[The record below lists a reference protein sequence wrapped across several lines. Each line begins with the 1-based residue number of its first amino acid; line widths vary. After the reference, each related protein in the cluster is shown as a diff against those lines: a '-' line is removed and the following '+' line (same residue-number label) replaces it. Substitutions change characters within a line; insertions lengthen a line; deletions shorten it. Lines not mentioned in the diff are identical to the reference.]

1 SAAKT
6 AKTSNDPSAVEQA
19 TTDLKAAQS
28 GLNGDSNLEK
38 AKEQADQHIAKLP
51 NLSDG
56 QKDIAKQNISNAQTT
71 SDVQQAEQTAK
82 TLNDDLGNLNQA
94 ISAANSAKSTPN
106 YTEADPD
113 KQKALEGALSAAKTA
128 KTGNDPSAVE
138 QATTDLKAA
147 QSGLNGDSNLEKAKE
162 QADQHI
168 AKLPNLSDGQ
178 KDIAKQNI
186 SNAQTTS
193 DVQQAEQTA
202 KTLND
207 DLGNLNQ
214 AISAANSAK
223 STPNYTEADPDKQKA
238 LESALSSAY
247 TTHFRYDPSAVEQAT
262 TDLKAAQSGLNGDSN
277 LEKAKEQAD
286 QHIAKLPNLSDG
298 QKDIAKQNISN
309 AQTTSDV
316 QQAEQTAKTLN
327 DDLGNLNQAISAAN
341 SAKSTPNYT
350 EADPDKQKALEGAL
364 SAAKTAKTGNDPSA
378 VEQATTDLKAAQS
391 GLNGDS
397 NLEKA
402 KEQAD
407 QHIAKL
413 PNLSDGQKDIAKQN
427 ISNAQ
432 TTSDVQQA
440 EQTAKTLNDDLG
452 NLNQAISAANSAK
465 STPNY
470 TEADPDKQKALE
482 GALSAAKTAKTSND
496 PSAVEQATTDLK
508 AAQSGLNGD
517 SNLEKAKEQ
526 ADQHIAKLPNLSDGQ
541 KDIAKQNISNA
552 QTTSD
557 VQQAEQ
563 TAKTLNDDLGNLNQA
578 ISAAN
583 SAKSTPNYTEAD
595 PDKQKALEGA
605 LSAAKTAKTS
615 NDPSAVEQAT
625 TDLKAAQSGLN
636 GDSNLEKSKER
647 RVEHIAKSQK

>member
-1 SAAKT
+1 
-6 AKTSNDPSAVEQA
+6 
-19 TTDLKAAQS
+19 
-28 GLNGDSNLEK
+28 
-38 AKEQADQHIAKLP
+38 
-51 NLSDG
+51 
-56 QKDIAKQNISNAQTT
+56 
-71 SDVQQAEQTAK
+71 
-82 TLNDDLGNLNQA
+82 
-94 ISAANSAKSTPN
+94 
-106 YTEADPD
+106 
-113 KQKALEGALSAAKTA
+113 
-128 KTGNDPSAVE
+128 
-138 QATTDLKAA
+138 
-147 QSGLNGDSNLEKAKE
+147 
-162 QADQHI
+162 
-168 AKLPNLSDGQ
+168 
-178 KDIAKQNI
+178 
-186 SNAQTTS
+186 
-193 DVQQAEQTA
+193 
-202 KTLND
+202 
-207 DLGNLNQ
+207 
-214 AISAANSAK
+214 
-223 STPNYTEADPDKQKA
+223 
-238 LESALSSAY
+238 
-247 TTHFRYDPSAVEQAT
+247 
-262 TDLKAAQSGLNGDSN
+262 
-277 LEKAKEQAD
+277 
-286 QHIAKLPNLSDG
+286 
-298 QKDIAKQNISN
+298 
-309 AQTTSDV
+309 
-316 QQAEQTAKTLN
+316 
-327 DDLGNLNQAISAAN
+327 
-341 SAKSTPNYT
+341 
-350 EADPDKQKALEGAL
+350 
-364 SAAKTAKTGNDPSA
+364 
-378 VEQATTDLKAAQS
+378 
-391 GLNGDS
+391 
-397 NLEKA
+397 
-402 KEQAD
+402 

-625 TDLKAAQSGLN
+625 TDLKA
-636 GDSNLEKSKER
+636 D
-647 RVEHIAKSQK
+647 QK